1 MLDDNRIIQDPL
13 GVVLIIG
20 AWNYPL
26 QLTLVP
32 LVGAIAAGNAA
43 ILKPSEVSPQSAKV
57 IADLVAQY
65 LDPQCIRVVNG
76 AVAETTLLLEQRFDH
91 ILYTGNSNVGK
102 IIMAAAARN
111 LTPVTLELGG
121 KSPCIVDSNSDL
133 AIVGRRVAWGRFVNC
148 GQTCIAPD
156 YVLALPGV
164 EDKLVHA
171 IQTALKEYFTE
182 NPQKSPNY
190 GRIVNR
196 STWPDR
202 PLVRCG
208 ERASGRAGGPDG
220 TSPSPPAASQPGLAS
235 GGPARIPQATST
247 VWPSSSAGRSWAAGP
262 TRRTCTS
269 SQPSSRAAPATR
281 RP

>member
-1 MLDDNRIIQDPL
+1 MKPSVTLPSMLDDCRIINDPL

-20 AWNYPL
+20 AWNYPF

-32 LVGAIAAGNAA
+32 LVGAIAAGNAVV
-43 ILKPSEVSPQSAKV
+43 IKPSEVSPQSAKAV
-57 IADLVAQY
+57 ADAIAEF

-102 IIMAAAARN
+102 IVMAAAARH

-133 AIVGRRVAWGRFVNC
+133 ALVGRRLAWGRFVNV

-164 EDKLVHA
+164 EDKLIA
-171 IQTALKEYFTE
+171 ATRAALREYYGE
-182 NPQKSPNY
+182 DPQKSSAY

-196 STWPDR
+196 STSTREDKAR
-202 PLVRCG
+202 AQRR
-208 ERASGRAGGPDG
+208 ERKRQEGARA
-220 TSPSPPAASQPGLAS
+220 
-235 GGPARIPQATST
+235 
-247 VWPSSSAGRSWAAGP
+247 
-262 TRRTCTS
+262 
-269 SQPSSRAAPATR
+269 
-281 RP
+281 